1 MGLEG
6 GRLGKL
12 MACGS
17 GTGVCRVSCGVC
29 GRLRDLG
36 DNMSSKSFLS
46 RVANISIIIGNTRR
60 GNTGGLGMECAAG
73 WWGGVPRDVRVRM
86 LR

>member
-1 MGLEG
+1 
-6 GRLGKL
+6 

-46 RVANISIIIGNTRR
+46 RVANISIIIGNTHDMA
-60 GNTGGLGMECAAG
+60 TGTH
-73 WWGGVPRDVRVRM
+73 RHR
-86 LR
+86 